1 MLRFSTMRRPGRA
14 PILFIVIVASA
25 VGLLAASSCTTFN
38 GLTLP
43 VADASSSDTALP
55 DTSTADTSPDVD
67 ALPDASDIPGYL
79 SISAAARVCS
89 LVFRCPTLASSV
101 ITSVAVPVDP
111 INYSLCVHWLA
122 GPIPTDR
129 VGFAVQSQTFSC
141 MAQGATC
148 AAAGTCLS
156 IENLNTGDPRCAT
169 VDSGTGGFG
178 VCGDDGGTVFHCES
192 GYLLH
197 CGSAFYAPGAM
208 CLVGDD
214 QHRWCAVGTN
224 CTELA
229 QCTGSLL
236 SYCGE
241 GDNLTQS
248 VNCSYDGY
256 TCDVASNDDSGSP
269 GCNTGTLE
277 KFCSSAGTSCSGA
290 VVEVCD
296 GADISEFDCATLGGT
311 CSVKGGPALCVRSDD
326 QCSPFDADVNVCTG
340 SQIALCVG
348 GRKESF
354 DCASLGMGCI
364 PGGAESGHCG

>member
-1 MLRFSTMRRPGRA
+1 MRRPGRV
-14 PILFIVIVASA
+14 PILFFVIVASA

-38 GLTLP
+38 GLTVP
-43 VADASSSDTALP
+43 VTDASSSDTALP
-55 DTSTADTSPDVD
+55 DTSPADSSSGGD
-67 ALPDASDIPGYL
+67 ALIDASNIPGYL
-79 SISAAARVCS
+79 SITDAARVCS
-89 LVFRCPTLASSV
+89 LIFQCPALASSV
-101 ITSVAVPVDP
+101 LTSVAVPVDP

-148 AAAGTCLS
+148 PAAGTCLS
-156 IENLNTGDPRCAT
+156 LENLDTGDPRCVG
-169 VDSGTGGFG
+169 VDSGTGGLG
-178 VCGDDGGTVFHCES
+178 VCGDDAGTVFHCES

-197 CGSAFYAPGAM
+197 CGSAFYAPTSKCMVGAD
-208 CLVGDD
+208 GE
-214 QHRWCAVGTN
+214 HWCTTGTCN
-224 CTELA
+224 PDTA
-229 QCTGSLL
+229 SLCEGTL
-236 SYCGE
+236 LEYCGA
-241 GDNLTQS
+241 GDNLQQG
-248 VNCSYDGY
+248 VNCAYDGY

-296 GADISEFDCATLGGT
+296 GEDISEFDCATLGGT
-311 CSVKGGPALCVRSDD
+311 CSVKGGSALCVRPDD

-340 SQIALCVG
+340 SQVALCVG
-348 GRKESF
+348 GRKQSF
-354 DCASLGMGCI
+354 DCATLGMGCI